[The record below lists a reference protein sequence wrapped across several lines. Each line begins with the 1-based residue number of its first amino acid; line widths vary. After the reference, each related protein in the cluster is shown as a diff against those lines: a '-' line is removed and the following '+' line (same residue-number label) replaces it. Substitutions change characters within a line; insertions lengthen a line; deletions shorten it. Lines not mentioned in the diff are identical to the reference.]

1 VSDRWLWHLLRLVV
15 FMLLDLLTAAT
26 VALAAVS
33 GGIALTV
40 GEAACAGP
48 CLLSRS
54 WCEGRSLLAQWST
67 WCRQAWRLDGDG
79 AHVGWPTRVNGPV
92 LSVTAGS
99 PEWRLDDLLPDTNYE
114 FRMRVR
120 SEWSERP
127 WDLGRP
133 MRCAT
138 LPLRPRQALLLPLT
152 DAPSNDSFLV
162 LLRLP
167 PDASSTELAIEGA
180 GGTIRRS
187 VEPLDQRERTFTH
200 RVGGLRASTAYLV
213 TATASFADR
222 RERGRRDRLR

>member
-1 VSDRWLWHLLRLVV
+1 MCR
-15 FMLLDLLTAAT
+15 
-26 VALAAVS
+26 AVS
-33 GGIALTV
+33 AVEVLVRGPVSPGAV
-40 GEAACAGP
+40 EYVVQAGV
-48 CLLSRS
+48 
-54 WCEGRSLLAQWST
+54 AT
-67 WCRQAWRLDGDG
+67 LDGDG
-79 AHVGWPTRVNGPV
+79 AHAGWPTRVNGPV

-127 WDLGRP
+127 WEHLGRP

-138 LPLRPRQALLLPLT
+138 LPLRPRQALLLPPT

-213 TATASFADR
+213 TATASFADGSAGDATVSGSSLTAQQMTTR
-222 RERGRRDRLR
+222 C

>member
-1 VSDRWLWHLLRLVV
+1 MCR
-15 FMLLDLLTAAT
+15 
-26 VALAAVS
+26 AVS
-33 GGIALTV
+33 AVEVLVRGPVSPGAV
-40 GEAACAGP
+40 EYVVQAGV
-48 CLLSRS
+48 
-54 WCEGRSLLAQWST
+54 AT
-67 WCRQAWRLDGDG
+67 LDGDG
-79 AHVGWPTRVNGPV
+79 AHAGWPTRVNGPV

-127 WDLGRP
+127 WEHLGRP

-138 LPLRPRQALLLPLT
+138 LPPRPRQALLLPPT

-180 GGTIRRS
+180 
-187 VEPLDQRERTFTH
+187 
-200 RVGGLRASTAYLV
+200 
-213 TATASFADR
+213 
-222 RERGRRDRLR
+222 RGRDYPSQRRAP